1 MKRRVI
7 ALAVAVVA
15 ALLAAFSLALALDVH
30 RWRAQLADDDVR
42 FRTAP
47 AAPELWWVSTV
58 LPGDP
63 AARVLAVRDDVRYRG
78 ALRTFYAARLR
89 RASAG
94 DPEIEAARGEAQ
106 VALVELSRVDGNA
119 RRRADE
125 YNLLGVLA
133 LAGARSIDRSARV
146 GTLLEAVGYFR
157 DAVRLD
163 RNNEDA
169 AFNLET
175 AMRRLRDEPRS
186 FQERGGRR
194 PRDNATSA
202 GLRTSGSGY

>member
-1 MKRRVI
+1 MKRRLI
-7 ALAVAVVA
+7 ALGLAVVSALVAVFA
-15 ALLAAFSLALALDVH
+15 LALAFDAH
-30 RWRAQLADDDVR
+30 RWRTELADDDVG
-42 FRTAP
+42 FRTSPSAP
-47 AAPELWWVSTV
+47 RLWTTETV

-63 AARVLAVRDDVRYRG
+63 AARLLAVHDDVRYRG
-78 ALRTFYAARLR
+78 ALRTFYVARLR

-106 VALVELSRVDGNA
+106 VELVELSRTDSYA
-119 RRRADE
+119 RRRAEE

-163 RNNEDA
+163 RANEDA

-202 GLRTSGSGY
+202 GLRTPGSGY